1 MKYTNMRKTIYS
13 LPQLRELLLA
23 AKCRYLEF
31 LSALQDDTAGTD
43 KLNKISRAV
52 EENSRSYRG
61 FILFDDEDQKLF
73 ESLLRGEFNI
83 SGFQSRNLRP
93 RLKGKTSAQMSRL
106 LKRRRVQ
113 A

>member
-52 EENSRSYRG
+52 EENSAPTVASSSSTMKTRNCS
-61 FILFDDEDQKLF
+61 
-73 ESLLRGEFNI
+73 
-83 SGFQSRNLRP
+83 SRC
-93 RLKGKTSAQMSRL
+93 SAGSSTL
-106 LKRRRVQ
+106 VASKAETYDLD
-113 A
+113 